1 MDENPNDD
9 NKQIVEEENDE
20 DCKSEEYEED
30 PTPDPTVLEWSTFC
44 YEANS
49 EWARAERWKCMEMSR
64 VALGIRPVPF
74 FDNYY
79 SKEYVDKCYKYLQ
92 DQHMLEPLNKF
103 YPRRMVQGS
112 LRKFQAYIENF
123 NKSNLY
129 AAYQDP
135 RSLHGLSALAQNSI
149 PMGFRDKSNHLESPP
164 DKNHCTCTKRAKYSY
179 ADA

>member
-1 MDENPNDD
+1 MDEKANDD
-9 NKQIVEEENDE
+9 NKQIDEEENDE
-20 DCKSEEYEED
+20 DCTSEEYEED
-30 PTPDPTVLEWSTFC
+30 PAPDPTVLEWSSFC

-74 FDNYY
+74 FENYY
-79 SKEYVDKCYKYLQ
+79 SKEYVDKCYKHLQ
-92 DQHMLEPLNKF
+92 DFYLLGLNKF
-103 YPRRMVQGS
+103 YPRRMVHGS
-112 LRKFQAYIENF
+112 LRLFNAHIDNF

-135 RSLHGLSALAQNSI
+135 RLLDEGLSALAQNSI
-149 PMGFRDKSNHLESPP
+149 PMGFRDRSNHLESPS
-164 DKNHCTCTKRAKYSY
+164 DKNHCTKRAKYSS